1 MDKIVSPA
9 KVNLFLDVLYKRPDG
24 YHEIRS
30 VMQKIKLHDN
40 LIFDIKKQTTDDWT
54 HNIFLS
60 SNLYYLPLNE
70 KNLCYKAIKYFKQNF
85 NIKDDIHLYIEKHIP
100 MAAGLGGGS
109 SNFYYTI
116 DFLNKH
122 YNLKLS
128 KNDLVNISNQ
138 YGSDIA
144 FFSEDSACLCE
155 GRGEILTPIGHID
168 NSNIETFTP
177 NIQVSTKEIY
187 EDYDNIENKN
197 HDKQSKT
204 IIDAIKN
211 NEFDKVYDQCF
222 NSLEDVTIKKY
233 PVIQDIK
240 NDYYR
245 KGAKLAMMS
254 GSGPTVFYIN

>member
-1 MDKIVSPA
+1 MYKIKSPA
-9 KVNLFLDVLYKRPDG
+9 KINIFLDVLYKRPDG

-40 LIFDIKKQTTDDWT
+40 LIFDIKKQSKDDYT
-54 HNIFLS
+54 NNIFLS
-60 SNLYYLPLNE
+60 SNLSYLPLNE
-70 KNLCYKAIKYFKQNF
+70 NNLCFKAIKYFKQHF
-85 NIKDDIHLYIEKHIP
+85 NIKDDIYLHIEKYVP

-116 DFLNKH
+116 DFLNNYYKL
-122 YNLKLS
+122 NLS
-128 KNDLVNISNQ
+128 KPELVNISNQ

-155 GRGEILTPIGHID
+155 GRGEILTPLGHID
-168 NSNIETFTP
+168 SSSIITFTP

-187 EDYDNIENKN
+187 EAYDSIENIN
-197 HDKQSKT
+197 HDTQSKI

-211 NEFDKVYDQCF
+211 NEFHKVYNLCF

-233 PVIQDIK
+233 PIIQDIK
-240 NDYYR
+240 NDFY
-245 KGAKLAMMS
+245 KNGAKISLMS